1 VSGCKPGILR
11 DELEGR
17 TAVGRNPPACE
28 LRPRRESDPIYFVVN
43 FQVALVADPPEFF
56 ATTFQ

>member
-1 VSGCKPGILR
+1 VLFCKPGILR

-17 TAVGRNPPACE
+17 TAVGRNPPRE
-28 LRPRRESDPIYFVVN
+28 VRPRGEFDPVYFVVN
-43 FQVALVADPPEFF
+43 FQVALVVDPAEFF